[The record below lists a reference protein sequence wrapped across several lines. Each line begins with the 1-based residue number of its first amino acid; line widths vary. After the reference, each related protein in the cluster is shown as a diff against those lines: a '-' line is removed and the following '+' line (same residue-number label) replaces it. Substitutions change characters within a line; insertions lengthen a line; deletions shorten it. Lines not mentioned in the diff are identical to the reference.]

1 MGWYLIQQWF
11 ALLLALAI
19 GILLGFLWFRL
30 RWKRVDSSQSHELT
44 RIHRLAADHEADASA
59 HKLQLTDLRSEHEA
73 RLIELDSVRGD
84 LGDAHTRYEATNH
97 DLMLS
102 RGRVGELEAERTT
115 AAAALQAERTT
126 TAASLHIAE
135 RDAVQANARAEA
147 AERDLLA
154 VRSRVADLEAQLADL
169 LAARQAQEAALTE
182 LRAVHSEA
190 ERNVIDLRTQVDSRE
205 QESTQLRSRH
215 GELDREL
222 ISARSSHQ
230 TAEREL
236 GAIRSA
242 HAATQSEAST
252 LRSDLTARSNE
263 LVDLRDVHSR
273 QADDLARVQREHAA
287 SLAEIEQLEARSS
300 AALDECRQAR
310 ERAELEVSRIQAEL
324 TEART
329 PTVPDDL
336 KVIEGIGPKME
347 AALNKAGILTFVQL
361 TRASEEQ
368 LHRAIEAEGLHF
380 APSVPTWARQADYLV
395 KGDDAGFKAYTDHLV
410 AGREPEKG

>member
-1 MGWYLIQQWF
+1 MGWYLVQQWL

-19 GILLGFLWFRL
+19 GILLGYLWFRL
-30 RWKRVDSSQSHELT
+30 RWKRVESSQSDELT
-44 RIHRLAADHEADASA
+44 RIHRLVDDHAADAAA
-59 HKLQLTDLRSEHEA
+59 HKQQLSELRSEHDA

-84 LGDAHTRYEATNH
+84 LADARTRYEATNH

-102 RGRVGELEAERTT
+102 RGRVGELEAARTT
-115 AAAALQAERTT
+115 AAAARLAELEAERT
-126 TAASLHIAE
+126 AAA
-135 RDAVQANARAEA
+135 
-147 AERDLLA
+147 
-154 VRSRVADLEAQLADL
+154 
-169 LAARQAQEAALTE
+169 AAREAHEATLIE
-182 LRAVHSEA
+182 LRAMHSEA
-190 ERNVIDLRTQVDSRE
+190 ERNVIDLRTQVDTRE

-242 HAATQSEAST
+242 HAVTQSEAST
-252 LRSDLTARSNE
+252 LRSDLTARGNE

-273 QADDLARVQREHAA
+273 QADDLARVQREHDA
-287 SLAEIEQLEARSS
+287 SRTEIEQLNARSS

-310 ERAELEVSRIQAEL
+310 EGAELEVSRLQAEL
-324 TEART
+324 AAART
-329 PTVPDDL
+329 PVVPDDL

-368 LHRAIEAEGLHF
+368 LHRAIEADGLNF

-395 KGDDAGFKAYTDHLV
+395 KGDHAGFKVYTDHLV